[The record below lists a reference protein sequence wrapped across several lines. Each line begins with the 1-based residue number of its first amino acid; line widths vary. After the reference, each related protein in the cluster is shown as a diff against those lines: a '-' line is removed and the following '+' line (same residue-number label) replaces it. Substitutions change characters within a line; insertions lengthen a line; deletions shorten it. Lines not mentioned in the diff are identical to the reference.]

1 MTIAVT
7 GATGFVGGH
16 LLDAC
21 AAAGL
26 PVRALTRR
34 PQANREGVTW
44 VEGALDHPDSLA
56 RLVEGTRAVV
66 HVAGVVNAPDRA
78 GFAAGNI
85 AGTEA
90 MLAAAQRAGVTRFVH
105 VSSLAAR
112 EPDLS
117 DYGWSKAEAER
128 RVEASPFAWTIVRP
142 PAVYGPGDTEM
153 LDLFRA
159 ARTGIVP
166 MPANGRA
173 SLIHAA
179 DLARLLLTL
188 ERPDAAPHATLEPD
202 DGRPDGWAHGELARA
217 IGTAV
222 GRRVVTLPV
231 PPALLMLGAHA
242 DRLLRGAK
250 AKLTPDRARYMA
262 HPDWVARQ
270 RPDPALWTPRI
281 PTPVGLAETAAAYR
295 ANGWLKG

>member
-21 AAAGL
+21 AAAGV

-34 PQANREGVTW
+34 PQPAREGVTW
-44 VEGALDHPDSLA
+44 VEGALDRPDSLA

-66 HVAGVVNAPDRA
+66 HVAGVVNAPTQA

-90 MLAAAQRAGVTRFVH
+90 MLAAASSATVTRFVH

-112 EPDLS
+112 EPQLS

-128 RVEASPFAWTIVRP
+128 RVEASPLAWTIVRP

-159 ARTGIVP
+159 ARTGVMP

-179 DLARLLLTL
+179 DLAPLLLTL
-188 ERPDAAPHATLEPD
+188 ASPDAAPREILEPD
-202 DGRPDGWAHGELARA
+202 DGRAEGWPHAELARA

-231 PPALLMLGAHA
+231 PPALLMLGARA
-242 DRLLRGAK
+242 DRLLRGGK

-262 HPDWVARQ
+262 HPDWVARH
-270 RPDPALWTPRI
+270 RPDASLWQPAIATPA
-281 PTPVGLAETAAAYR
+281 GLAETAAAYR
-295 ANGWLKG
+295 AKGWLKG

>member
-16 LLDAC
+16 LLGAC
-21 AAAGL
+21 VAAGV

-34 PQANREGVTW
+34 PQPERTGVTW
-44 VEGALDHPDSLA
+44 IQGALDRPDSLA
-56 RLVEGTRAVV
+56 ELAQGAAAVV
-66 HVAGVVNAPDRA
+66 HVAGVVSAPDRP
-78 GFAAGNI
+78 GFVAGNI

-90 MLAAAQRAGVTRFVH
+90 MLAAAQAAGVDRFVH

-112 EPDLS
+112 EPALS

-128 RVEASPFAWTIVRP
+128 RVEASPLGWTIVRP

-159 ARTGIVP
+159 ARTGIMP

-188 ERPDAAPHATLEPD
+188 ATGDAALRETLEPD
-202 DGRPDGWAHGELARA
+202 DGRADGWAHPELARA
-217 IGTAV
+217 IGAAV

-231 PPALLMLGAHA
+231 PPALLMLGGRA
-242 DRLLRGAK
+242 DRLLRGDK

-262 HPDWVARQ
+262 HPDWVARH
-270 RPDPALWTPRI
+270 RPDPALWTPTI
-281 PTPVGLAETAAAYR
+281 PTPAGLAETAAAYR
-295 ANGWLKG
+295 AKGWLKG